1 MYNLQYYKAKN
12 VDDAA
17 AKINQVKDGKYIAGG
32 QTLIPTM
39 KARLASPSDL
49 IDVSQI
55 DSMTGIKLTDSEII
69 INASTTHD
77 EVANSLEVQ
86 RVIPVLSDLA
96 GNIGDPAV
104 RARGTIGG
112 SVANNDP
119 AADYPAIC
127 LGLDATI
134 ITNLREINANDFFES
149 FFETSLKDDELIVA
163 IKLNVPIKAAY
174 KKFPNPASRYAMVGV
189 FIGILENGTR
199 VSITGAGNNG
209 VFRSLDMEKALE
221 KDFSVAAIS
230 NIKVPLAEIMS
241 DLHGSA
247 EYRGHLIGVMAKRAV
262 MSC

>member
-1 MYNLQYYKAKN
+1 MYDLQYYKAKT

-17 AKINQVKDGKYIAGG
+17 AKINQAKDGKYIAGG

-49 IDVSQI
+49 IDISQI
-55 DSMTGIKLTDSEII
+55 DSMTGIKITDSEII

-134 ITNLREINANDFFES
+134 ITNLREINA
-149 FFETSLKDDELIVA
+149 
-163 IKLNVPIKAAY
+163 
-174 KKFPNPASRYAMVGV
+174 MVGV
-189 FIGILENGTR
+189 FIGILENGAR
-199 VSITGAGNNG
+199 VSITGAGNTG

-230 NIKVPLAEIMS
+230 NIKVPLVEIMS

-247 EYRGHLIGVMAKRAV
+247 EYRAHLIGVMAKRAV